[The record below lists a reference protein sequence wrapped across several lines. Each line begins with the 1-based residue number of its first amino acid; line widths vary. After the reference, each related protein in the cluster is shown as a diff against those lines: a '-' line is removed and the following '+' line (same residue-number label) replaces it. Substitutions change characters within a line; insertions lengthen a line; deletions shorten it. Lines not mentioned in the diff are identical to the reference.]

1 MLLIYPKRI
10 HLVSVYNMDQEL
22 VVMVILADD
31 TLSGESLLVQADSN
45 HGSITVNGVLLSE
58 IDILAA
64 NGR

>member
-1 MLLIYPKRI
+1 
-10 HLVSVYNMDQEL
+10 
-22 VVMVILADD
+22 MVILADD

-58 IDILAA
+58 TDILAA